1 MLDFL
6 VNVLVAAIS
15 LANVVHSLEEGLEFC
30 SRVGVA
36 LNDANVSLK
45 PLVSD
50 ITICVHL
57 CVHHDLAALLI
68 CTSFNP
74 CILRV
79 GRAQLGSGSGSGSG

>member
-1 MLDFL
+1 VLDLL

-15 LANVVHSLEEGLEFC
+15 LANVVHSLEKGLEFC

-36 LNDANVSLK
+36 LNDTNVSLK

-50 ITICVHL
+50 ITI

-74 CILRV
+74 CIFRV
-79 GRAQLGSGSGSGSG
+79 GRAQFGSSSGSG